1 MVKREEKNNYH
12 ELSIKEKEKM
22 IDIIR
27 TLFMILI
34 FLYLIMFTILR
45 AEEMEYFDTQ
55 IDYWEEKSSPK
66 KKAEKKLKPKIKESE
81 FKWGQYLNPEKDEF
95 FREGEYLPPKPFM
108 ELVRRPTDKN
118 ITMWSKYID
127 KKNELLA
134 RLQLRM
140 EQYLDKN
147 KDKMPKQAI
156 NEFKNQV
163 NKVESKISYDT
174 KQYRFRFYLESSCPH
189 CKKMITTI
197 KELQNKG
204 YYVEARMIDKNSR
217 LKLPF
222 PVLQASKEEIK
233 KYKIKS
239 VPFLIVGD
247 LKKKVVYTLNGYQTV
262 KSIFEKI
269 SNAI

>member
-1 MVKREEKNNYH
+1 
-12 ELSIKEKEKM
+12 
-22 IDIIR
+22 
-27 TLFMILI
+27 
-34 FLYLIMFTILR
+34 
-45 AEEMEYFDTQ
+45 
-55 IDYWEEKSSPK
+55 
-66 KKAEKKLKPKIKESE
+66 
-81 FKWGQYLNPEKDEF
+81 
-95 FREGEYLPPKPFM
+95 
-108 ELVRRPTDKN
+108 
-118 ITMWSKYID
+118 
-127 KKNELLA
+127 
-134 RLQLRM
+134 
-140 EQYLDKN
+140 
-147 KDKMPKQAI
+147 
-156 NEFKNQV
+156 
-163 NKVESKISYDT
+163 
-174 KQYRFRFYLESSCPH
+174 
-189 CKKMITTI
+189 MITTI